1 MGVGGGMI
9 SYLFQKIFPSLA
21 WETEYIPE
29 GMEAET
35 PVNMLRYQGYA
46 KPGRR

>member
-29 GMEAET
+29 GMEAENT
-35 PVNMLRYQGYA
+35 SEHAEISGLC
-46 KPGRR
+46 